1 MEEGKGLISDEL
13 SIKTLGFI
21 QLVWGL
27 LAESIIITLSALSS
41 SPIWFYL
48 PNIIV
53 TCAELF
59 YLFSHCLS
67 IITFLKHKHNEPKF
81 IQRTH
86 CILQLVFHLVS
97 WINILRACRSA
108 FSLYFDASVLEGLQ
122 LALSLVASYIE
133 YELFKHAKVLSW
145 QVSELKKGQMQPQN
159 DFSVI

>member
-41 SPIWFYL
+41 SSIWLYL

-53 TCAELF
+53 SGAELF
-59 YLFSHCLS
+59 YLISHCLS
-67 IITFLKHKHNEPKF
+67 IITFLNHKHNEPKF
-81 IQRTH
+81 IQRAH
-86 CILQLVFHLVS
+86 RILQLVFYIVS
-97 WINILRACRSA
+97 WVNILRACRSA
-108 FSLYFDASVLEGLQ
+108 YSLYFDLQILEGLQ
-122 LALSLVASYIE
+122 LVLALAAAHIE
-133 YELFKHAKVLSW
+133 HELFKHAKALSW
-145 QVSELKKGQMQPQN
+145 QVSQLKKGQMHPQS